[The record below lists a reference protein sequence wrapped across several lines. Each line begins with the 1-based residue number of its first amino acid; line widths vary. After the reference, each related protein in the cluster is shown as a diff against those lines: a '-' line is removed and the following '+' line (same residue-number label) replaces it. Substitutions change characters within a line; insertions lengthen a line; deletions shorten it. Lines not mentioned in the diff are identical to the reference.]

1 MCKFTNFFTT
11 YNKILTF
18 FTKNCLFIR
27 FCSTF
32 AQNFLDIMAQNVTFE
47 HKTKKRK
54 FSFKKFFKRLAIF
67 CLAFF
72 LWTIVIT
79 LLYKWI
85 NPPITI
91 LMVERC
97 IEQGFSSEREVRLK
111 KDWVDYEDISKN
123 MVVAVI
129 AAEDQNFPYH
139 RGFDKKAI
147 QHAIKVNKQRGK
159 KSFGGSTITQQTA
172 KNTFLWI
179 QKSYI
184 RKGLEAWHTV
194 LMETFWSKRRI
205 MEVYLN
211 VIEFGDGIYGVE
223 AASQY
228 YFHHSAKHLTKRE
241 ASLLASI
248 LPSPLHRNPAHP
260 SKYVSRRAY
269 RIQSKMNII
278 GRPRI

>member
-1 MCKFTNFFTT
+1 MLYYLFFVVLLHKFN
-11 YNKILTF
+11 
-18 FTKNCLFIR
+18 
-27 FCSTF
+27 
-32 AQNFLDIMAQNVTFE
+32 LDIMAQNTTFN
-47 HKTKKRK
+47 KRSGKRK
-54 FSFKKFFKRLAIF
+54 FSFKKFFKRVGIL
-67 CLAFF
+67 CLALF

-79 LLYKWI
+79 ILYKWI

-91 LMVERC
+91 LMVQRC
-97 IEQGFSSEREVRLK
+97 AEQVFSSNRDVRLDK
-111 KDWVDYEDISKN
+111 KWVKYEDISPN
-123 MVVAVI
+123 MVLAVI
-129 AAEDQNFPYH
+129 AAEDQNFANH

-147 QHAIKVNKQRGK
+147 EHAIKVNKQRGK

-184 RKGLEAWHTV
+184 RKGLEAWHTI

-211 VIEFGDGIYGVE
+211 IIEFGDGIYGVE

-248 LPSPLHRNPAHP
+248 LPSPLKRNPANP